1 MPSISKA
8 RKSFTAHYDFGDR
21 YIYVVG
27 GCDDN
32 DEIMSIQRG
41 VQAAVGGPIPKPPT
55 LQKKRAQD
63 VKGEYE
69 EQDRKKRSPAV
80 NSPEYEE
87 QEAKAQELR
96 EDFERQMAILEGNNL
111 MIVASNQRLVRET
124 QELKTK
130 NYELRQQINRMNGQL
145 NEKDREIAM
154 ARESRD
160 IELYRKIDIL
170 NKQVQWLKETLENQ
184 GLMPESHIN
193 TALQQI
199 ADINSG
205 GMEYDSGDWNGG
217 LSDVGPDDY
226 KPNNGIIKW

>member
-1 MPSISKA
+1 MSA
-8 RKSFTAHYDFGDR
+8 LTTRKRTHSNSDE
-21 YIYVVG
+21 
-27 GCDDN
+27 DDN
-32 DEIMSIQRG
+32 DEIMSIQQG
-41 VQAAVGGPIPKPPT
+41 VQAAVGGPIPIRVPVPQRSPT
-55 LQKKRAQD
+55 RRKKRSPALNSP
-63 VKGEYE
+63 EYE
-69 EQDRKKRSPAV
+69 EQDRKSREMA
-80 NSPEYEE
+80 
-87 QEAKAQELR
+87 
-96 EDFERQMAILEGNNL
+96 EDFERKMAILEGNNL

-160 IELYRKIDIL
+160 IESYRKIDIL
-170 NKQVQWLKETLENQ
+170 NKQIQWLKETLEGQ

-199 ADINSG
+199 ADMSGG